1 MTSTATQSKGS
12 PSARFRSQV
21 DIETHGMHAC
31 GMGGNA
37 QMHAYTFT
45 RIYTLFW
52 ENSTRGQKVVR
63 RLYAMEDKETNKWHL
78 TANEFHSIETKQG
91 KLTTTSSAVT
101 EHSENNFPSP
111 PQTSPRTDAH
121 ACRFVTLRAH
131 RESKGVGAPRA
142 TCYGTSSTQSGTFAS
157 ARITALKVAVRSRA
171 ILLVVDLEDL
181 FRGKTLRRRLG
192 GTLGLCDVAQ
202 REEQRHVVTVE
213 HT

>member
-63 RLYAMEDKETNKWHL
+63 RLDEMEDKETNKGHL
-78 TANEFHSIETKQG
+78 TANKFHSIETKQW
-91 KLTTTSSAVT
+91 KLTTTSCDVT
-101 EHSENNFPSP
+101 EPYRVCNTTSP
-111 PQTSPRTDAH
+111 PLPKPRLAQMHTHVVSLHYELIGKA
-121 ACRFVTLRAH
+121 
-131 RESKGVGAPRA
+131 RESGPHEQPAMARPAHNPAPL
-142 TCYGTSSTQSGTFAS
+142 Q
-157 ARITALKVAVRSRA
+157 AR
-171 ILLVVDLEDL
+171 E
-181 FRGKTLRRRLG
+181 
-192 GTLGLCDVAQ
+192 
-202 REEQRHVVTVE
+202 
-213 HT
+213 